1 MAKIPRFGFLT
12 LLLARRLLLVAH
24 CSLLIAFFSACSDH
38 KAPGLVQISS
48 FEIVNT
54 YPHNPGNFTE
64 GLVYENG
71 LLYESTGLKG
81 RSSLQKVNLETGKA
95 LKTLSLPEQYFGEG
109 IAICGDRIVQL
120 TYDTNLGFVYDKE
133 NFTLIRDFKYSTE
146 GWGLT
151 FDGKHLIMS
160 NGTSTLR
167 LLDPVTL
174 TETGT
179 IQVTDDN
186 RLIENLNEL
195 EFIRGEIFANVWLTE
210 KIVRINP
217 QTGKVT
223 GWIDLGGILS
233 PESATRPVDVLNGI
247 AYDSEKDR
255 LFVTGKYWP
264 SLFEIKLVPA
274 AP

>member
-1 MAKIPRFGFLT
+1 MNRHTTKKSAGIYFLT
-12 LLLARRLLLVAH
+12 LFLLL
-24 CSLLIAFFSACSDH
+24 SLSCSDH
-38 KAPGLVQISS
+38 KAPGLVQIST

-54 YPHNPGNFTE
+54 YPHNTGNFTE

-81 RSSLQKVNLETGKA
+81 RSSLQKVTLETGKA

-133 NFTLIRDFKYSTE
+133 NLTLIRDFKYSTE

-160 NGTSTLR
+160 DGTSTLR

-233 PESATRPVDVLNGI
+233 PEAATRPVDVLNGI

-264 SLFEIKLVPA
+264 ILFEIKLVPA